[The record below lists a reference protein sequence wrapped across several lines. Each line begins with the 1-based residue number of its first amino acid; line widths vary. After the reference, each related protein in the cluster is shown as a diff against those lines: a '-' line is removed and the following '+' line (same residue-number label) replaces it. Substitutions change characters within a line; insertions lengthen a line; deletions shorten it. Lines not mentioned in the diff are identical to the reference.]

1 VGPTWYSDVVTKL
14 PSIDAFAAVAR
25 GREVSGATN
34 DDRESA
40 IEILMSDDSSKRDL
54 LLRHP
59 VHGAEWSVIQGKF
72 SSAIKTFMAKGGY
85 GVPATT
91 GDLVSVTRQG
101 GRSKNYDF
109 DGSFLCDSGSQ
120 QKLRIEL
127 KRGDSIYDQPQFL
140 QLYAKAGDMVTGSV
154 DPYSAWFFDN
164 YISDVATLAGVSAP
178 TRSEYLMKCFGTD
191 YEVFAHTKL
200 LYRLDVPGSS
210 VNERLQTLA
219 FTSIDKYLAK
229 LESDHS
235 LVDLKSIQARL
246 DAQLGKLFVSWS
258 PDSQDFAVEV
268 FSKESMALTSS
279 ISTKKRSNG
288 QRSCLV
294 ITNQA
299 GQPIQALLRWKNHN
313 CLLGPAW
320 QISLSSR

>member
-1 VGPTWYSDVVTKL
+1 MGLAWYSHVVTRL
-14 PSIDAFAAVAR
+14 PSIDAFAADAR

-34 DDRESA
+34 DDRELA
-40 IEILMSDDSSKRDL
+40 IELLLSSDLSKRDL
-54 LLRHP
+54 LLRHR

-72 SSAIKTFMAKGGY
+72 TSAIKKFMAKGGY
-85 GVPATT
+85 GVEATI

-109 DGSFLCDSGSQ
+109 DGSFLCGSGSKQ
-120 QKLRIEL
+120 QIRIEL

-140 QLYAKAGDMVTGSV
+140 QLYAKAGDMVTGSIE
-154 DPYSAWFFDN
+154 PYSAWFFDN
-164 YISDVATLAGVSAP
+164 YISEVATLADETAP
-178 TRSEYLMKCFGTD
+178 TRSEYLNKCFGTD
-191 YEVFAHTKL
+191 YEVFNHTKA
-200 LYRLDVPGSS
+200 LYRLDVRGSS
-210 VNERLQTLA
+210 VNKRLQTLA

-235 LVDLKSIQARL
+235 LVDLKSIQTRL
-246 DAQLGKLFVSWS
+246 NAQLGKLFVSWR
-258 PDSQDFAVEV
+258 PDAQDFAVEV
-268 FSKESMALTSS
+268 FRKESMALTSS
-279 ISTKKRSNG
+279 ISTKKRSSG

-320 QISLSSR
+320 QISLSSK

>member
-1 VGPTWYSDVVTKL
+1 VTRL
-14 PSIDAFAAVAR
+14 PSIDAFAADTL
-25 GREVSGATN
+25 GREASGATN
-34 DDRESA
+34 DDRELA
-40 IEILMSDDSSKRDL
+40 IEILLSDDLSTRDL
-54 LLRHP
+54 LLRHR

-91 GDLVSVTRQG
+91 GDLVNVTRQG

-109 DGSFLCDSGSQ
+109 DGSFLGNSGSQ
-120 QKLRIEL
+120 QKLKIEL

-140 QLYAKAGDMVTGSV
+140 QLYAKAGDMVTGTIE
-154 DPYSAWFFDN
+154 PYSAWFFDN
-164 YISDVATLAGVSAP
+164 YISDVAKLAGVTAP
-178 TRSEYLMKCFGTD
+178 TRSEYLKKCFGTN
-191 YEVFAHTKL
+191 YEVFEHTKL
-200 LYRLDVPGSS
+200 LYRLDVRGSS
-210 VNERLQTLA
+210 VNKRLQALA
-219 FTSIDKYLAK
+219 FTSIDEYLAK

-279 ISTKKRSNG
+279 ISMKKRSSG

-320 QISLSSR
+320 QISLSSK

>member
-1 VGPTWYSDVVTKL
+1 VTKL
-14 PSIDAFAAVAR
+14 PSIEAFVAGAR

-34 DDRESA
+34 DDRELA
-40 IEILMSDDSSKRDL
+40 IELLLSDDLSKRDL

-59 VHGAEWSVIQGKF
+59 VYAAAWTAIQRKF
-72 SSAIKTFMAKGGY
+72 TSAIRTFMARGGH
-85 GVPATT
+85 GVAATI

-109 DGSFLCDSGSQ
+109 DGSFLCDSGSKQ
-120 QKLRIEL
+120 QLRIEL

-154 DPYSAWFFDN
+154 EPYSAWFFDN
-164 YISDVATLAGVSAP
+164 YLSEVAKLAGVTAP

-191 YEVFAHTKL
+191 YDVFEYTKL
-200 LYRLDVPGSS
+200 LYRVDVRGSS
-210 VNERLQTLA
+210 VNKRLQTLA

-229 LESDHS
+229 LESNHS

-246 DAQLGKLFVSWS
+246 DSQLGKLFVSWS
-258 PDSQDFAVEV
+258 PDAQDFAVEV
-268 FSKESMALTSS
+268 FSKESMTLTSS
-279 ISTKKRSNG
+279 ISTKKRPNG

-294 ITNQA
+294 IMNKA

-320 QISLSSR
+320 QISLSAK

>member
-1 VGPTWYSDVVTKL
+1 
-14 PSIDAFAAVAR
+14 
-25 GREVSGATN
+25 
-34 DDRESA
+34 
-40 IEILMSDDSSKRDL
+40 
-54 LLRHP
+54 
-59 VHGAEWSVIQGKF
+59 
-72 SSAIKTFMAKGGY
+72 
-85 GVPATT
+85 
-91 GDLVSVTRQG
+91 
-101 GRSKNYDF
+101 
-109 DGSFLCDSGSQ
+109 
-120 QKLRIEL
+120 
-127 KRGDSIYDQPQFL
+127 
-140 QLYAKAGDMVTGSV
+140 MVTGSV

-164 YISDVATLAGVSAP
+164 YISDVAKLAGVTAP

-200 LYRLDVPGSS
+200 LYRLDVRGSL
-210 VNERLQTLA
+210 VNKRLQALA
-219 FTSIDKYLAK
+219 FTSIDQYLAK

-258 PDSQDFAVEV
+258 PDSQDFAVEI

-279 ISTKKRSNG
+279 ISTKKRSSG

-320 QISLSSR
+320 QISLSSK